1 MNKLLILITTTILFQ
16 NAALAKIGKTL
27 SENSKLYGNEI
38 SSTDYCEDKKI
49 YTGKKIYQFPSFGWQ
64 LESIY
69 KNGKSFSETIRPKG
83 SKVSKKIITEQ
94 EASSIAAAVY
104 PREERGMYRKQVK
117 NAHFISHFY
126 EKGVVSIEMQLDSK
140 RKQHIGVIGVRCILY
155 SDGASFNNIKV
166 GAYH

>member
-1 MNKLLILITTTILFQ
+1 MKYLLILIITTIFFQ
-16 NAALAKIGKTL
+16 NTAFAKIGKTL

-38 SSTDYCEDKKI
+38 SSVDYCEDKKN
-49 YTGKKIYQFPSFGWQ
+49 YTGKKTYQFPSFGWQ

-83 SKVSKKIITEQ
+83 NKVSKKLITEQ

-126 EKGVVSIEMQLDSK
+126 EHGVVSIEMQLDNR
-140 RKQHIGVIGVRCILY
+140 RKQHVGVIGVRCIVY